1 MLPKIIQYEKTNT
14 VRLIKNSGIQFM
26 DFGLK
31 LDFDSQDADRQKY
44 WSEHGRGCFRK
55 TTLTPDKKSEI
66 AEESDEGRKSFSWR
80 RLVRDPSE
88 PSMYCDSSDI
98 TVHIDDYETAKVEES
113 LRCFDGEWLPL
124 PFFRKITRDKAEDRK
139 NSISDNEFDKGPGNW
154 ARFRI
159 VKLTDPDDIRKSG
172 YTHLLDRKSVV

>member
-113 LRCFDGEWLPL
+113 LRC
-124 PFFRKITRDKAEDRK
+124 
-139 NSISDNEFDKGPGNW
+139 
-154 ARFRI
+154 
-159 VKLTDPDDIRKSG
+159 
-172 YTHLLDRKSVV
+172 

>member
-31 LDFDSQDADRQKY
+31 LDFDSQDTDRQKY

-55 TTLTPDKKSEI
+55 TTLTPDRKSEI

-88 PSMYCDSSDI
+88 PSMYQ
-98 TVHIDDYETAKVEES
+98 TRATS
-113 LRCFDGEWLPL
+113 L
-124 PFFRKITRDKAEDRK
+124 
-139 NSISDNEFDKGPGNW
+139 SISTTMRRQRSRSRSGALTASGCPCRFS
-154 ARFRI
+154 AR
-159 VKLTDPDDIRKSG
+159 
-172 YTHLLDRKSVV
+172 